1 MLRSAPSRPRS
12 GPPRHLGGPA
22 QVPGLCLAQTRL
34 DRAGPSR
41 LRSGPSERCISPSWT
56 GGTMERPASGWSG
69 GIRMERWESAMGRWH
84 YYWPQAPDRP
94 SGCRSGPLGQ
104 PSGVGQPT
112 RSLGRLAGPQN
123 RILTRNT
130 RPANSSPRLISQAVL
145 AARRLPTRRRGPHES
160 FKDAPEAPVRCR
172 APPRGV
178 GSPLPLPEMG
188 SRVRRGDG
196 IAG

>member
-1 MLRSAPSRPRS
+1 MLRSAPSRPRA
-12 GPPRHLGGPA
+12 GPPRPRASPPRCLVCAWHKPGWIGRARPGFARAPPSDASVLPGPVA
-22 QVPGLCLAQTRL
+22 RWN
-34 DRAGPSR
+34 DR
-41 LRSGPSERCISPSWT
+41 
-56 GGTMERPASGWSG
+56 RPDGAVESGWSAG
-69 GIRMERWESAMGRWH
+69 RARWDDGMIL
-84 YYWPQAPDRP
+84 APGSPDGP

-104 PSGVGQPT
+104 ASGVGQPT

-130 RPANSSPRLISQAVL
+130 RPANSSPRLISPAVL

>member
-1 MLRSAPSRPRS
+1 MPGTNQVGS
-12 GPPRHLGGPA
+12 GGPVQA
-22 QVPGLCLAQTRL
+22 SLGPLRAMHQSFL
-34 DRAGPSR
+34 DRWHDGT
-41 LRSGPSERCISPSWT
+41 T
-56 GGTMERPASGWSG
+56 GV
-69 GIRMERWESAMGRWH
+69 RMERWNPDGALGERDGTMALLLAPGS
-84 YYWPQAPDRP
+84 PDRP